1 MCSRHKHLA
10 ARGTVGEVGR
20 GRTGRESRKHGAVC
34 TALSSPETQYPGVKP
49 DGGEETTP
57 KTVASPL
64 PAHEQGALGSAFQ
77 TNRRESFYQRD
88 LEEKMVHKV
97 TMDTVRIITSSVSGM
112 TNVSAPRPL
121 GWHAAAGGSCRL
133 HCPGRGPGARPE
145 FFSHFRGLG
154 CMAPW
159 SSSRLSSH
167 PSGPGSLTGSQSPQ
181 MRAQCPAHTRP

>member
-10 ARGTVGEVGR
+10 ARGTVGESGR
-20 GRTGRESRKHGAVC
+20 GRTGRGSRKHGAVC
-34 TALSSPETQYPGVKP
+34 TALSSPETQYPGVEP

-112 TNVSAPRPL
+112 TNVSAPRLL
-121 GWHAAAGGSCRL
+121 G
-133 HCPGRGPGARPE
+133 
-145 FFSHFRGLG
+145 
-154 CMAPW
+154 
-159 SSSRLSSH
+159 
-167 PSGPGSLTGSQSPQ
+167 
-181 MRAQCPAHTRP
+181 